1 MIDIRTSLVGY
12 LMYFFSA
19 LAVVLIIV
27 ELMGTKWELSD
38 YSIPLIF
45 GSLIAAFVCSFV
57 EIGRETEL
65 AYERIRKKV

>member
-1 MIDIRTSLVGY
+1 MIDVRTSLVGY

-19 LAVVLIIV
+19 LAVILIVI
-27 ELMGTKWELSD
+27 ELTGMKWELSD

-57 EIGRETEL
+57 EIGRGTEL
-65 AYERIRKKV
+65 ANERIRKKV